1 MSWPL
6 EGFEIAVQDALKERF
21 DRDEFIRKAIPKG
34 KAELIEALQKFEKDT
49 KEYWDCYCRILKE
62 YWNCYCRILAENG
75 CERFAK
81 SSIEHFDFNSTD
93 TLSIMREGGD
103 IRFWAKHKPSISA
116 ESTTIFDITLEG
128 DKIIVT
134 EFNSEINLP
143 TLYFW
148 RDHINDNFQS
158 RYLSRL
164 VERARGVKCD

>member
-6 EGFEIAVQDALKERF
+6 EGFETAVQDALKERF
-21 DRDEFIRKAIPKG
+21 DRDEFNRKAIPKG

-49 KEYWDCYCRILKE
+49 KEYWDCYCHILS
-62 YWNCYCRILAENG
+62 END
-75 CERFAK
+75 CERFVK
-81 SSIEHFDFNSTD
+81 SGIEHFDFPPTN
-93 TLSIMREGGD
+93 TLSIMQEGGD
-103 IRFWAKHKPSISA
+103 IRFWAKQKPSMSA
-116 ESTTIFDITLEG
+116 ESTTVFDISLEE

-134 EFNSEINLP
+134 YFNSEINLP

-164 VERARGVKCD
+164 VERARGVEHD

>member
-21 DRDEFIRKAIPKG
+21 DRDEFNRKAIPKG
-34 KAELIEALQKFEKDT
+34 KAGLIEALQKFEKGT
-49 KEYWDCYCRILKE
+49 KEYWDCYCRILS
-62 YWNCYCRILAENG
+62 ENG

-81 SSIEHFDFNSTD
+81 SSIEHFDFTSTN
-93 TLSIMREGGD
+93 TLSIMREVGD
-103 IRFWAKHKPSISA
+103 IRFWAKQKTSMSA
-116 ESTTIFDITLEG
+116 ESTTIFDISLEG
-128 DKIIVT
+128 DKIVVT

-148 RDHINDNFQS
+148 KDHINDGFQS

-164 VERARGVKCD
+164 IERARGVVHD

>member
-21 DRDEFIRKAIPKG
+21 DRDEFNRKAIPKG

-49 KEYWDCYCRILKE
+49 KEYWDCYCRILS
-62 YWNCYCRILAENG
+62 ENG

-81 SSIEHFDFNSTD
+81 SSIEHFDFTSTN

-103 IRFWAKHKPSISA
+103 IRFWAKQKPSMSA
-116 ESTTIFDITLEG
+116 ESTTIFDISLEG
-128 DKIIVT
+128 GKIIVT
-134 EFNSEINLP
+134 YFNSEINLSL
-143 TLYFW
+143 LYFW
-148 RDHINDNFQS
+148 RDHIDDDFQS

-164 VERARGVKCD
+164 VERARGVKHD

>member
-6 EGFEIAVQDALKERF
+6 EGFEIAVQDSLKERF
-21 DRDEFIRKAIPKG
+21 ERDEFNHKAIPKG

-49 KEYWDCYCRILKE
+49 KEYWDCYYRILS
-62 YWNCYCRILAENG
+62 ENG

-81 SSIEHFDFNSTD
+81 SSIEHFDFTSTN

-103 IRFWAKHKPSISA
+103 IRFWAKRKPSMSA
-116 ESTTIFDITLEG
+116 ESTTVFDISLEG
-128 DKIIVT
+128 GKIIVT
-134 EFNSEINLP
+134 YFNSEINLP

-148 RDHINDNFQS
+148 RDHIDDNFQS

-164 VERARGVKCD
+164 VERARGVKHD

>member
-6 EGFEIAVQDALKERF
+6 EGFELAVQGALKERF
-21 DRDEFIRKAIPKG
+21 DRDEFNRKAIPKG

-49 KEYWDCYCRILKE
+49 KEYWDCYCRILS
-62 YWNCYCRILAENG
+62 ENG

-81 SSIEHFDFNSTD
+81 SSIEHFDFTSTN
-93 TLSIMREGGD
+93 TLSIMREGGG
-103 IRFWAKHKPSISA
+103 IRFWAKHKPSMSA
-116 ESTTIFDITLEG
+116 ESTTVFDISLEG

-134 EFNSEINLP
+134 YFNPEINLP

-148 RDHINDNFQS
+148 RDHIDDNFQS

-164 VERARGVKCD
+164 VERARGVKHD